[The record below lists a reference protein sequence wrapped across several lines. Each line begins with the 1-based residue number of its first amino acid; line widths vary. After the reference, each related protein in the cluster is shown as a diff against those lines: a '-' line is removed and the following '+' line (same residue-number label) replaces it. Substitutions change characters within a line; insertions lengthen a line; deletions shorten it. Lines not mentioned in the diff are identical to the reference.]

1 MVTEAGVSWATVMV
15 HRAVRPTVAV
25 TVTVPAVMPRK
36 TAVLAG
42 WPWAG
47 GTRAAMAS
55 LAEDQVMAAS
65 WLPSGRVAV
74 RVRVLAHRQGG
85 GGFIQGNP

>member
-15 HRAVRPTVAV
+15 HRAVRPPAVAV

-65 WLPSGRVAV
+65 WLLSGRVAV
-74 RVRVLAHRQGG
+74 RVRDSAHRQGG
-85 GGFIQGNP
+85 GGFIQG